1 LPDSDKRVRT
11 SDLLAKFN
19 YKDDFSDRP
28 NPNDL
33 MELNYFGTKKEH
45 FLKKDIGSIV
55 FSPFLALKFC
65 LHL

>member
-1 LPDSDKRVRT
+1 LPDSDKKVRT
-11 SDLLAKFN
+11 SDFVAKFN

-33 MELNYFGTKKEH
+33 IELNYFGTKKEN
-45 FLKKDIGSIV
+45 FFKKDVGSIV